1 MKILIIQENGR
12 HKENKRF
19 RECFALQGALITLG
33 EECDVWGLGHD
44 NFNAAM
50 NFNSY
55 DIIINLENYDTS
67 GWVPNLLK
75 VRGFKILWSIDAHC
89 RGAEVYNGVFDKGNY
104 DLMLQATKDYVDH
117 RSMWFPNCYDDTLIQ
132 PLDVAKKYNVGFCGN
147 IANRGGWINE
157 IEKEVG
163 IKKDIFVIGNSM
175 VEAINSYK
183 IHFNRNIANDINYRS
198 FETLGCGTVLATNYN
213 SQYDELGFIDGDN
226 CILYRNKDDLIKKIK
241 NVLLNHELRFTIEK
255 NGLELAKKHTYIA
268 RAKKL
273 LKIVK
278 ENNKCLK

>member
-1 MKILIIQENGR
+1 MQRSLVKMG
-12 HKENKRF
+12 HYV
-19 RECFALQGALITLG
+19 
-33 EECDVWGLGHD
+33 DVWGAGHD

-278 ENNKCLK
+278 ENNKCPK